1 MPTSTPTPG
10 LDRIGLATIVSCYLV
25 WGLFPLYFRLLSS
38 AGAGEIIAYRASM
51 TLLTCLGL
59 IALWRGASRRLLVAL
74 RSRHT
79 VGLLALAGGLIAVN
93 WLVYVFGVNT
103 GRTADAAIGYFLN
116 PLVTVALGY
125 VFLGERLRRLQL
137 VSLAVAGAA
146 VGLLV
151 WAYGAFPWISL
162 TLAFSFGFYGLI
174 KKKVRADSLTGL
186 TIETAAIVPAS
197 LAYLAWLGWRG
208 QAVVSAG
215 TPLDWGVFGLLV
227 LTGPLTALPLLLFG
241 VGAQRVPLTVVGL
254 SQYIAPTM
262 QFLIALLV
270 FREPMPPVRFWAVG
284 LVWVAVFLF
293 VADAL
298 TAARRTRGRARRD
311 RARTA

>member
-1 MPTSTPTPG
+1 MPTSTPAPG
-10 LDRIGLATIVSCYLV
+10 LDRTGLVTIVSCYVV
-25 WGLFPLYFRLLSS
+25 WGLFPLYFRLLNS

-51 TLLTCLGL
+51 TLLTCLTL
-59 IALWRGASRRLLVAL
+59 IALWRGAGRRLLVAL
-74 RSRHT
+74 RSRRT
-79 VGLLALAGGLIAVN
+79 VGMLALAGALIAVN

-137 VSLAVAGAA
+137 VSLGVAAAA

-151 WAYGAFPWISL
+151 WAYGSFPWISL
-162 TLAFSFGFYGLI
+162 TLAFSFGFYGLL

-186 TIETAAIVPAS
+186 TIETAAIVPAC
-197 LAYLAWLGWRG
+197 LAYLAWLGWQGR
-208 QAVVSAG
+208 AVVSAG
-215 TPLDWGVFGLLV
+215 VPLDWGVFGLLV

-270 FREPMPPVRFWAVG
+270 FHEPMPPVRFWAVG
-284 LVWVAVFLF
+284 LVWVAVFIF

-298 TAARRTRGRARRD
+298 AAARKARTRA
-311 RARTA
+311 A